1 MTTLF
6 NTQTKQF
13 TAAALALNTTDLE
26 VLQKDIL
33 RRLAQ
38 NEDKDIPEQYLASCE
53 LVKHIV
59 ERAAQQKAS
68 MERVVGELKGV
79 LEEERLKSILQYYQ
93 VFTQQLLKKLDRSPL
108 IPHHLADVHWRL
120 HLALAQDH
128 VSKIL
133 NPTCL
138 MQFNLTDSLGK
149 ESGNFTLEFNHD
161 QLYELFNQLEEVQEQ
176 LDALT

>member
-1 MTTLF
+1 MTSLF

-13 TAAALALNTTDLE
+13 TAAALSLNNTDLE

-38 NEDKDIPEQYLASCE
+38 NEDKEIPEQHLATVE

-68 MERVVGELKGV
+68 LERIVGELKGV
-79 LEEERLKSILQYYQ
+79 IEEERLKSLLQYYQ
-93 VFTQQLLKKLDRSPL
+93 VFTQQLLKKLDRSPV
-108 IPHHLADVHWRL
+108 IPQHLADVHWRL

-138 MQFNLTDSLGK
+138 LQFNLTDCLGK
-149 ESGNFTLEFNHD
+149 DPSNFTLEFTHD
-161 QLYELFNQLEEVQEQ
+161 QLYEMFNQLEEVQEQ